1 MSALAGLGA
10 LAGGVATGLE
20 RGERLAQD
28 RQTREL
34 RQRAIDEQEKVRRD
48 LQAADQAMADRLKE
62 FQQQAGANADPV
74 QQFNRLGGTDSSMP
88 DQAAIDAA
96 PAAQPWRPDNRQLMA
111 AAQARTDKLFEL
123 GRHDAAVK
131 QWAQDEGLRAQI
143 RKRAAVEGMTAF
155 KTSGDPRALLDGL
168 YSAIDDDHDL
178 ADVKPITSLDPKAPP
193 SWRVERVNRR
203 TGERKSDVLSSD
215 DIQGVVDFALN
226 PEQAARYSL
235 MEKLAGFRGEQ
246 TRQTNDA
253 KHSNRLDE
261 IQLQNDGRYDVAA
274 LQAASREQVAQ
285 LNFDG
290 RIRVAELRGS
300 GGSKGG
306 GGSNSAGN
314 VARTVNLADGR
325 VLLIMRN
332 GDQRIAADD
341 NGNPLTS
348 LEFEKVVGQTA
359 NTVGKSLE
367 GLTSSPEAVRERA
380 KGMLPKQP
388 PAAPPRTLGDMVPPQ
403 TGAPP
408 SPRRPSDPA
417 SRPPLAAFEKRN

>member
-10 LAGGVATGLE
+10 LAGGVATGME

-235 MEKLAGFRGEQ
+235 MEKLAGFRGVQ
-246 TRQTNDA
+246 TRLTNDA

-261 IQLQNDGRYDVAA
+261 IKLQNDGRYDVAA

-306 GGSNSAGN
+306 GGSAGN
-314 VARTVNLADGR
+314 VAKTVNLADGR

-341 NGNPLTS
+341 EGKPLSS
-348 LEFEKVVGQTA
+348 LEYQRLVGQTA

-367 GLTSSPEAVRERA
+367 GLTATPEANRKRA
-380 KGMLPKQP
+380 QAMLPSPP
-388 PAAPPRTLGDMVPPQ
+388 PAPAPPQP
-403 TGAPP
+403 
-408 SPRRPSDPA
+408 RPSLESFAPGR
-417 SRPPLAAFEKRN
+417 RPPLSSFGNQGN